1 MPVRFPHALV
11 LYILGGFK
19 AALPKLTGRA
29 RLLRPPYLRY
39 TARIVLGLGAED
51 VDDEVPP
58 CPTVYGFTLF
68 GGGSLLLFSL
78 LAFFNFISLPS
89 EIRAFCELVLGP
101 LLSRRPPSWRPS
113 SWRFLLGGFGLYLAA
128 SLLGPRSRVSVAG
141 VPFSPRSQCTVTVFT
156 LNL

>member
-1 MPVRFPHALV
+1 MRCLLV
-11 LYILGGFK
+11 LRFTALLYLAE
-19 AALPKLTGRA
+19 AAS
-29 RLLRPPYLRY
+29 
-39 TARIVLGLGAED
+39 
-51 VDDEVPP
+51 
-58 CPTVYGFTLF
+58 FF
-68 GGGSLLLFSL
+68 FSL